1 MDTLS
6 KTRALVY
13 ALGLA
18 GSILAAMGYADFD
31 AATGL
36 LDLKP
41 VNIYALVGAASGI
54 GASGL
59 ALLAVI
65 KGWGGKKAKP

>member
-1 MDTLS
+1 MDNLTKS
-6 KTRALVY
+6 RAIIY
-13 ALGLA
+13 AIGLA

-36 LDLKP
+36 LDMKP
-41 VNIYALVGAASGI
+41 VNVYALVGAVGGM

-65 KGWGGKKAKP
+65 KGWGGKK

>member
-1 MDTLS
+1 MDTLT
-6 KTRALVY
+6 KTRAIIY
-13 ALGLA
+13 ALGLG

-31 AATGL
+31 AATGA

-41 VNIYALVGAASGI
+41 VNIYALAGAAGGI

-65 KGWGGKKAKP
+65 KGWGGKK